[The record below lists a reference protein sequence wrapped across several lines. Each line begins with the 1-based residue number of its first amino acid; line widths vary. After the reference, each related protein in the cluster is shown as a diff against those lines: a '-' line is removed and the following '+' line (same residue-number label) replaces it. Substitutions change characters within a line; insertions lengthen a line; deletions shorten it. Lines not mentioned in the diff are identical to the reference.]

1 MRDTHQ
7 LRQRVAAYN
16 EQGQL
21 YIGFGGVAAVVGWA
35 VPVLSVVA
43 IVCGHGLLSGDHHR
57 LVGAAITGFGV
68 LAFGRLVLMMLAA
81 L

>member
-1 MRDTHQ
+1 MADTQ
-7 LRQRVAAYN
+7 LRGKLAAYN
-16 EQGQL
+16 EEGQL
-21 YIGFGGVAAVVGWA
+21 YIAVGSLAAIVGWR

-43 IVCGHGLLSGDHHR
+43 IVCGHRLLSGEDHR

-68 LAFGRLVLMMLAA
+68 LAFLRLVLMMLSV